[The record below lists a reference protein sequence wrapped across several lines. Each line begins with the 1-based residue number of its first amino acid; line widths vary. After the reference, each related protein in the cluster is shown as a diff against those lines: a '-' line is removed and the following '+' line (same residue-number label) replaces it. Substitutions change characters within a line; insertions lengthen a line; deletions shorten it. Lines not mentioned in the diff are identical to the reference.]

1 MFKWLQRKRKD
12 PVRGRVVVLLDYE
25 NIYRGAREA
34 GKIVPIEGLKEI
46 GRKYGIADTVQI
58 FLSHF
63 TPPGL
68 IMELG
73 RQAVDLHVCPPIK
86 FGGPD
91 TVDRKIHAECLRF
104 VDHPQVQTFI
114 IVSTDGDFRETED
127 LLLNHGKRVIRF
139 VLDGLA
145 RILVSKDGETIELPS
160 YHPNTSGE
168 GPMGLQNVFIDII
181 QRFKK
186 GESVDSYDEEQM
198 QFLRLIIETLAKIS
212 RAGYLMNG
220 DRRSFAQ
227 MHTLVW
233 DFIQPRAR
241 RFSKGD
247 CHAALHALIN
257 YTDVLESQ
265 TQTVSPQKYYTYN
278 QTHTLAI

>member
-1 MFKWLQRKRKD
+1 MFKWLQRKD
-12 PVRGRVVVLLDYE
+12 PRGRVIVLLDHE
-25 NIYRGAREA
+25 NIYRGAREV
-34 GKIVPIEGLKEI
+34 GRIVPIEGLKEI
-46 GRKYGIADTVQI
+46 GRKYGIADTVQV

-63 TPPGL
+63 TPPGI

-73 RQAVDLHVCPPIK
+73 RQAVDLHTCPPIK

-104 VDHPQVQTFI
+104 VDHPKVQTFI
-114 IVSTDGDFRETED
+114 IVSTDGDFLETED

-145 RILVSKDGETIELPS
+145 RVLVSRDGETIELPS
-160 YHPNTSGE
+160 YSPNTSRE
-168 GPMGLQNVFIDII
+168 VLMGPQNVFVDII
-181 QRFKK
+181 QRFKR
-186 GESVDSYDEEQM
+186 GEAVDSYDEEQM
-198 QFLRLIIETLAKIS
+198 QFLRLIIETLAKVS

-220 DRRSFAQ
+220 DRRSFMQ

-241 RFSKGD
+241 RFSKAD
-247 CHAALHALIN
+247 CHDALHAFIN
-257 YTDVLESQ
+257 YTDVLEPQ
-265 TQTVSPQKYYTYN
+265 TQTVPPQKYYIYN
-278 QTHTLAI
+278 TAHTLAI